1 MANSLIARM
10 DSPTTVALPALA
22 RKEIKMVDRTSGTPV
37 SEIKLLSADLLT
49 PVMTALVA
57 VFERTTK
64 YRVALV
70 LATTGEVT
78 QRVHAGESADVAI
91 MQRPAMQRLVQEGK
105 IIGSTIVDL
114 GRSSVGVGVR
124 AGAPKPDLTS
134 VEGFIR
140 SLMLAKS
147 IGYTDPRRGGGSGV
161 YFAKLLERLG
171 LAEQLQSKIR
181 YPRAGNSAADHIAE
195 GEIDFGIAQPME
207 ILAKREIELAGVL
220 PRELQDPELFV
231 YSAGIL
237 RESEQPDAAKSLI
250 QSFSGAA
257 AAVII
262 RSKGLDPS

>member
-1 MANSLIARM
+1 
-10 DSPTTVALPALA
+10 
-22 RKEIKMVDRTSGTPV
+22 MVDPTSGTPAA
-37 SEIKLLSADLLT
+37 EIKLLSADLLT

-57 VFERTTK
+57 EFERTTK
-64 YRVALV
+64 YRVALI

-91 MQRPAMQRLVQEGK
+91 MQRPAMQRLTQEGR

-161 YFAKLLERLG
+161 YFARLLERLG

-181 YPRAGNSAADHIAE
+181 HPRAGSSAADHIAE

-220 PRELQDPELFV
+220 PRELQEPELFV

-237 RESEQPDAAKSLI
+237 RESAQPDAAKSLI

-257 AAVII
+257 SAVII
-262 RSKGLDPS
+262 GSKGLDPVFPTN

>member
-1 MANSLIARM
+1 
-10 DSPTTVALPALA
+10 
-22 RKEIKMVDRTSGTPV
+22 MVDPLSGTPV
-37 SEIKLLSADLLT
+37 TGLKLLSADLLT
-49 PVMTALVA
+49 PVMSALVA
-57 VFERTTK
+57 EFERTTK
-64 YRVALV
+64 YKVALL

-91 MQRPAMQRLVQEGK
+91 MQRPAMKRLAQEGK
-105 IIGSTIVDL
+105 IIDSTIVDL
-114 GRSSVGVGVR
+114 GRSCVGVGVR

-140 SLMLAKS
+140 SLMLAKT
-147 IGYTDPRRGGGSGV
+147 IGYTDPKRGGGSGV

-171 LAEQLQSKIR
+171 LAEQLKSKIR
-181 YPRAGNSAADHIAE
+181 YPRSGNSAADHIAE

-237 RESEQPDAAKSLI
+237 RESEQPAAAKSLI

-262 RSKGLDPS
+262 RSNGLDPVVPDN

>member
-1 MANSLIARM
+1 MA
-10 DSPTTVALPALA
+10 DSASATTV
-22 RKEIKMVDRTSGTPV
+22 T
-37 SEIKLLSADLLT
+37 EIKLLSADLLT
-49 PVMTALVA
+49 PVMSALVA
-57 VFERTTK
+57 EFERTTK
-64 YRVALV
+64 HRVALI

-78 QRVHAGESADVAI
+78 QRVRAGETADVAI
-91 MQRPAMQRLVQEGK
+91 MQRPAMNRLAQEGK

-140 SLMLAKS
+140 SLLLAKS
-147 IGYTDPRRGGGSGV
+147 IGHTDPSRGGGSGV

-181 YPRAGNSAADHIAE
+181 YPRSGKSAAEQIAE

-207 ILAKREIELAGVL
+207 ILAKRGIELAGVL
-220 PRELQDPELFV
+220 PRELQDSELFV

-237 RESEQPDAAKSLI
+237 RESEQLDAAKLLI
-250 QSFSGAA
+250 ESFSGAA